1 MLDARFKNMKVND
14 LRCSITLLIDVIKK
28 RALPR
33 STNLKQ
39 YELEVA
45 ACLAWSFIQIR
56 EREGLPFQAPFLSI
70 TMTDSLTEK
79 ERSVTGNTTDKFIQS
94 VIRHFQEK
102 HIDFSLGFSDRDI
115 LDFQMKKVASIEEIA
130 ERIEKDQDAYEG
142 STAILGYYLSDLIIQ
157 DVPRIQFD
165 HGKIRDVVICGFN
178 KIGDQ
183 FIWCSL
189 RDVPITKVVPPW
201 LML

>member
-1 MLDARFKNMKVND
+1 MLDARFKNMKAND

-33 STNLKQ
+33 STNLKH

-56 EREGLPFQAPFLSI
+56 EREGLPFQTPFLSI

-79 ERSVTGNTTDKFIQS
+79 ERSVTGNTTDEFIQS
-94 VIRHFQEK
+94 VTRHFQEK
-102 HIDFSLGFSDRDI
+102 GIDFSLGFSDRDI

-130 ERIEKDQDAYEG
+130 ERIEEDQDAYESG
-142 STAILGYYLSDLIIQ
+142 NAVLGYYLTDWSAE
-157 DVPRIQFD
+157 DVTPTPFNE
-165 HGKIRDVVICGFN
+165 HKIRDVIICGFN
-178 KIGDQ
+178 ESGDV
-183 FIWCSL
+183 FTWHSL
-189 RDVPITKVVPPW
+189 YDVKTFKVTPPW
-201 LML
+201 LLT